1 MRGIL
6 DDIERQVHANP
17 EHSAIINGSHI
28 VTYLAL
34 DTWTDA
40 IAADLT
46 SQGLDPA
53 KPVAYLGTNGINLI
67 AAFLATQ
74 KAGYPFMPLNRK
86 FPPSLAADFFMR
98 SNSSIC
104 LTDLDDLKEAA
115 FLPFQMLRRH
125 PEQTNMVK
133 PFQRPLT
140 DEKSISVLQCS
151 SGSTG
156 QPKIIP
162 YSRAMEQSYIN
173 IHREEY
179 RLTAGDV
186 VAHMDTFW
194 VESPLAALSV
204 GATLSCLDPAGEG
217 LMPISDRM
225 LSEKVSVMPV
235 YPSFFRMF
243 KDTKVHL
250 PDLRLVM
257 LSGEA
262 ITRNELEIFEALTQ
276 SGTVLLN
283 CYASMEAT
291 WTASYRYQS
300 SDRMPAQT
308 LPAGKPVDQMM
319 IRIVG
324 DDGISLPA
332 GEIGEIVIYSELLP
346 SGYLGDPERS
356 RRVFG
361 ADEFGMPTYVSGDFG
376 YFDAKGDL
384 HNVGR
389 KDDQVRINGFNV
401 RLSVIEAELLRHTK
415 VKECAIVVKLGERQI
430 SRLHGFYV
438 GDISADELNA
448 YLGSGLPTYMIP
460 KTLTNIEA
468 FPKTVT
474 GKVRRDKLNQMV
486 PTLTEELRKPLSG
499 AERKIASIWARVL
512 DHHSFSVSD
521 SFFDVGGDSLRA
533 MEVLL
538 DVELAFNKRISLDR
552 FILSGGTIIG
562 LVGLIAV
569 QNDTRLRV
577 LKAGRGKRSV
587 YVTHLW
593 DGGVSPYF
601 DVAAAFDQNTE
612 VIGIT
617 ADYVGR
623 SRSFS
628 IEEKAAEAAQQLPND
643 TERVLVGY
651 SYAALFALEIAR
663 LTPQTPTWLIL
674 IDPFSKPFRG
684 FSKLRHWGALL
695 EERYA
700 RKRPLGNERAYPGD
714 HVYRPAPVKVER
726 ACLFYGNDFP
736 QSALPQWA
744 KTFDGQLDLFRH
756 TGGHVSMMHGG
767 GAIQI
772 ADQITNWLS
781 DNSAR

>member
-1 MRGIL
+1 MKEIL
-6 DDIERQVHANP
+6 DNIERQVHANP
-17 EHSAIINGSHI
+17 EHSAIINGSQI

-40 IAADLT
+40 IAAELS

-53 KPVAYLGTNGINLI
+53 KPIAYLGTNGINLI

-86 FPPSLAADFFMR
+86 FPPGLAADFFMR
-98 SNSSIC
+98 SSCSIC
-104 LTDLDDLKEAA
+104 LTDLEDLKEAA
-115 FLPFQMLRRH
+115 FLPFQMLRRQT
-125 PEQTNMVK
+125 EQTSFVNR
-133 PFQRPLT
+133 FQRVPI
-140 DEKSISVLQCS
+140 DEKSISLLQCS

-162 YSRAMEQSYIN
+162 YSRAMEQSYTN

-179 RLTAGDV
+179 KLTPDDV

-194 VESPLAALSV
+194 LESPLATLSV
-204 GATLSCLDPAGEG
+204 GATLSCLNPASEG
-217 LMPISDRM
+217 LMPISERM
-225 LSEKVSVMPV
+225 LSEKVSIMPV

-262 ITRNELEIFEALTQ
+262 ITRAELEIFEALTQ
-276 SGTVLLN
+276 SGSVLLN

-291 WTASYRYQS
+291 WVASYRHQN
-300 SDRMPAQT
+300 SDQMPAQT
-308 LPAGKPVDQMM
+308 LPSGKPVDQMM
-319 IRIVG
+319 IRIVS
-324 DDGISLPA
+324 DDGIPLPA
-332 GEIGEIVIYSELLP
+332 GEIGEIVIFSELLP
-346 SGYLGDPERS
+346 SEYLGDPDRS
-356 RRVFG
+356 LRVFG
-361 ADEFGMPTYVSGDFG
+361 KDEFGTPTYASGDFG

-384 HNVGR
+384 HCVGR

-401 RLSVIEAELLRHTK
+401 RISVIEAELLRHPK
-415 VKECAIVVKLGERQI
+415 VKECTVVVKLGERQI

-438 GDISADELNA
+438 GNVSEGELNA

-460 KTLTNIEA
+460 KTLMNVEA
-468 FPKTVT
+468 LPKTVT
-474 GKVRRDKLNQMV
+474 GKVRRGKLNQMV
-486 PTLTEELRKPLSG
+486 PTLTDELRKPLSG
-499 AERKIASIWARVL
+499 AERKITSIWARVL
-512 DHHSFSVSD
+512 DHHKFSVSD
-521 SFFDVGGDSLRA
+521 NFFDVGGDSLRA

-552 FILSGGTIIG
+552 FILDGGTIIG
-562 LVGLIAV
+562 LSGLIELK
-569 QNDTRLRV
+569 NDKRLRL

-593 DGGVSPYF
+593 DGGVSDYF

-628 IEEKAAEAAQQLPND
+628 IKEKAAEAVQHLPND

-651 SYAALFALEIAR
+651 SYAALLALEIAR
-663 LTPQTPTWLIL
+663 LTPQTLTWLIL
-674 IDPFSKPFRG
+674 IDPFSKQFRG
-684 FSKLRHWGALL
+684 FSKLRHWGASL
-695 EERYA
+695 EKYYT
-700 RKRPLGNERAYPGD
+700 RKRPLGYERIYPGD
-714 HVYRPAPVKVER
+714 HLYRPTPVNVGR

-736 QSALPQWA
+736 QSALPHWA
-744 KTFDGQLDLFRH
+744 EPFDGQLDFFRH
-756 TGGHVSMMHGG
+756 TGGHVSMVHGG

-772 ADQITNWLS
+772 ADQITDWLNY
-781 DNSAR
+781 NSAR